1 MESKI
6 FQVLSEAEPFSAYYG
21 GGTSRWTANVVRDDA
36 DTIIL
41 CPEADDTWGFPGN
54 RVRPVP
60 GLLQYRR
67 LIKATRHRQPWA
79 VTKFFLRRALKSGLQ
94 DLGTGDIVWI
104 QNRPE
109 FAAAI
114 SSFVKQRGAKLVVH
128 MHNSHIAAAPPSI
141 IRSLGADRVVFCS
154 KFLRDEALGKHP
166 SLKNAAVIVT
176 NGADDSVFF
185 PLQAEQKATR
195 NGRPP
200 VVLFVGR
207 LIPEKGVHVL
217 LGAMRILHERGVPAL
232 AKIVGGANFGSNAT
246 TPYVDNLRQTA
257 PPNVQF
263 CGYVELSELG
273 NQFRD
278 ADIFCCPSVW
288 NESFAAIN
296 MEAMACAV
304 PVVATRTGG
313 TPEAFVDG
321 GGILVAP
328 DSEQELARALQALA
342 LDRAQRDS
350 LAKEGYASFL
360 KNFTWKA
367 VHQQYRKVI
376 ESLRAC

>member
-21 GGTSRWTANVVRDDA
+21 GGTARWTANVVRDDA
-36 DTIIL
+36 DTIVV
-41 CPEADDTWGFPGN
+41 CPESDGTWGFPSE
-54 RVRPVP
+54 RVRSVP
-60 GLLQYRR
+60 AMVQYRKFLKLSKHR
-67 LIKATRHRQPWA
+67 APWIVKKYLLKKALQ
-79 VTKFFLRRALKSGLQ
+79 SGLH
-94 DLGTGDIVWI
+94 DLLPGDIVWI

-109 FAAAI
+109 FASAI
-114 SSFVKQRGAKLVVH
+114 APFVKKRKAKLVLH
-128 MHNSHIAAAPPSI
+128 MHNSHIVGSPRQYI
-141 IRSLGADRVVFCS
+141 QSLRADKIVFCS
-154 KFLRDEALGKHP
+154 KFLRDE
-166 SLKNAAVIVT
+166 SLDKYPRFRDVAVIVP
-176 NGADDSVFF
+176 NGADDQVFF
-185 PLQAEQKATR
+185 PIPLEQKLAR

-200 VVLFVGR
+200 VILFVGR

-246 TPYVDNLRQTA
+246 TPYVDELRRNA
-257 PPNVQF
+257 APNVQF
-263 CGYVELSELG
+263 CGYVELTELG

-328 DSEQELARALQALA
+328 NSEQELAAALESLA
-342 LDRAQRDS
+342 LDRSYRDS
-350 LAKEGYASFL
+350 LAKEGYASFQ

-367 VHQQYRKVI
+367 VHQHYRKVI
-376 ESLRAC
+376 DSLKA